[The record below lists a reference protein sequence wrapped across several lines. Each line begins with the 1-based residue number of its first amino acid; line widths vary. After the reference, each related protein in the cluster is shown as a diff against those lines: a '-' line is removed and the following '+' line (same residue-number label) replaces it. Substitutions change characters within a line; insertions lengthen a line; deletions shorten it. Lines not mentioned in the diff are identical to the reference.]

1 MSLSFNEKQIL
12 LTSLKK
18 YESELNYDKDKIQA
32 LKNKIKKELSVDDK

>member
-12 LTSLKK
+12 LTSLTK

-32 LKNKIKKELSVDDK
+32 LKNKIKKELSIDDK